1 MIRVRP
7 GDGRTA
13 AKGDPDMAEKP
24 EKKHLQPPHPFVMIF
39 MAMLCAVVLTYLVP
53 LGRYELKEVTYVVNG
68 EQRTGTAVDPSS
80 FRYIMDEKNERVVYP
95 APVFGV
101 SALGES
107 GMMNFLFNG
116 LNNSR
121 QAAGTAGLVA
131 YMLVIGGS
139 FGVLMR
145 TGVVDQVILRVVRRV
160 GGAALIV
167 PPALFV
173 LFSLAGAVF
182 GFSEGAIP
190 LTMLAIPLLI
200 AMDFDAIT
208 GVLCT
213 FAATQVGMSCA
224 WMGTGALSSAQTI
237 AGIPVLSGS
246 RLRMILWAVLT
257 ALGAG
262 YTALYASR
270 VYEDPRRSISH
281 AGDARFRGRFES
293 LSARR
298 EPFSLGAR
306 LVAIVVLLALGWML
320 WGVMTLS
327 YTLDEIA
334 SLFFVMALVTGVL
347 GAIFHLDGMH
357 LRDISRAF
365 QSGASD
371 LVGAVLVMGMAQGMV
386 LLMGG
391 INPTSPSVLNTLL
404 HWAERAFSKLPGLP
418 ATWLMYAFQ
427 YGINVVVP
435 SDVGQASLTMP
446 VMAPLADSL
455 GISRQVSVLAFQLGG
470 SLSHLLV
477 PTSGCLIGVLSIAH
491 VEWGDWLRSQ
501 WKAILAV
508 FVFASAAVILA
519 ACIGYT

>member
-1 MIRVRP
+1 MCGL

-13 AKGDPDMAEKP
+13 AKGEPDMTDKP
-24 EKKHLQPPHPFVMIF
+24 EKKHLQPPHPFVIIF
-39 MAMLCAVVLTYLVP
+39 AAMLCAVVLTHLVP

-80 FRYIMDEKNERVVYP
+80 FRYITDEKNERVVYP
-95 APVFGV
+95 APLFGLT
-101 SALGES
+101 AHGEN
-107 GMMNFLFNG
+107 GMMNFLFDG

-121 QAAGTAGLVA
+121 QAAGTAGLAA

-145 TGVVDQVILRVVRRV
+145 TGVVDQVILRVVRRI
-160 GGAALIV
+160 GGAMLLV

-182 GFSEGAIP
+182 GFSEGALPLAMLVIP
-190 LTMLAIPLLI
+190 LMI
-200 AMDFDAIT
+200 ALDFDAIT

-213 FAATQVGMSCA
+213 FVATQVGVSCA
-224 WMGTGALSSAQTI
+224 WMGVGALSSAQSI
-237 AGIPVLSGS
+237 AGVPLLSGS
-246 RLRMILWAVLT
+246 RLRIILWAVFT
-257 ALGAG
+257 ILGAV
-262 YTALYASR
+262 YTTWYAYR
-270 VYEDPRRSISH
+270 VYDDPRRSISH

-293 LSARR
+293 LRARR
-298 EPFSLGAR
+298 EPFSLGTR
-306 LVAIVVLLALGWML
+306 LVAVVVLLSIGWML
-320 WGVMTLS
+320 WGVTTLS
-327 YTLDEIA
+327 YSLAEIA
-334 SLFFVMALVTGVL
+334 SLFFVMALVTGIL
-347 GAIFHLDGMH
+347 GAVFHLDGMQP
-357 LRDISRAF
+357 RDISRAF

-404 HWAERAFSKLPGLP
+404 HWAERAFSQLPGLP
-418 ATWLMYAFQ
+418 AAWLMYVFQ
-427 YGINVVVP
+427 YGVNFVVP

-455 GISRQVSVLAFQLGG
+455 GVSRQVAVLAFQLGS

-477 PTSGCLIGVLSIAH
+477 PTSGMLIGVMGIAH

-501 WKAILAV
+501 WKAILAI
-508 FVFASAAVILA
+508 FALASAAVLLA